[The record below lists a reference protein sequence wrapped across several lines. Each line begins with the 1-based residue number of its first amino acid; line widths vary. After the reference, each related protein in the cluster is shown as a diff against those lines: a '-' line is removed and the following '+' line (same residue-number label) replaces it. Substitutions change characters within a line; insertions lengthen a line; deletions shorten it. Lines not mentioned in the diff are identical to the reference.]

1 MKTPTIGPVVAACA
15 AGVTLAGCLAAP
27 GARPVKLT
35 AVNTPSAPASK
46 IDLYYSG
53 AVRAIETRDYAR
65 ALDFLQTAR
74 AIAPEDV
81 RVINAFGVV
90 YDKLG
95 RFDLSRRYYAEAKT
109 LEPASKILENNLAYS
124 ERLQGLS
131 HEPMAF
137 ASASAPESK
146 LSPHSGLMPGSPV
159 VVVPIASGP
168 APVIM
173 VATVAPAEAA
183 PELFKPARRT
193 QVAAA
198 NSAAVKPAAAQV
210 ARVEVAAVR
219 PAAAPAA
226 VTPASIKPVAAPAAA
241 APSAVTP
248 ASVKPAA
255 APAAVT
261 PGAAVKLTPAKAPAK
276 LAGAPILLVDQSGSP
291 EAAQRLSKRLTKL
304 GWSVQIAPVSHA
316 KPVEL
321 SRIDYPT
328 RTPQIAHALAR
339 TLPGAV
345 SARVCAGGCTA
356 IRLVV
361 GKDARVWSLPK
372 KAVSRS

>member
-1 MKTPTIGPVVAACA
+1 MKTHTIGPVVAACGA
-15 AGVTLAGCLAAP
+15 AVVLTGCLTAP

-35 AVNTPSAPASK
+35 AVHTPSTPASK
-46 IDLYYSG
+46 IDIYYSG
-53 AVRAIETRDYAR
+53 AVRAIEARDYAQ
-65 ALDFLQTAR
+65 ALDYLQTAR
-74 AIAPEDV
+74 AIAPADV

-95 RFDLSRRYYAEAKT
+95 RFDLSHRYYAEAKA
-109 LEPASKILENNLAYS
+109 LEPASRIVDNNLAYS
-124 ERLQGLS
+124 ARLQGLS
-131 HEPMAF
+131 NEPMAF
-137 ASASAPESK
+137 ASAAQAETK
-146 LSPHSGLMPGSPV
+146 LQPQGGLMPGSPI

-168 APVIM
+168 ASVIM
-173 VATVAPAEAA
+173 VATLAPAEAA

-198 NSAAVKPAAAQV
+198 NGPAVKPAAAQV
-210 ARVEVAAVR
+210 ARVEVSAVKPADK
-219 PAAAPAA
+219 PAAAQVTRAEVSVVKPAD
-226 VTPASIKPVAAPAAA
+226 KPVAAQVARAEV
-241 APSAVTP
+241 SI
-248 ASVKPAA
+248 VKPAA
-255 APAAVT
+255 T
-261 PGAAVKLTPAKAPAK
+261 PKLTPAKAPAK

-291 EAAQRLSKRLTKL
+291 GAAQRLSKRLTKL
-304 GWSVQIAPVSHA
+304 GWSVQIAPASHM
-316 KPVEL
+316 KPVEV

-361 GKDARVWSLPK
+361 GKDALVWSQPK
-372 KAVSRS
+372 KAISRS